1 MHVLRGSALAL
12 TIILGLGPQG
22 APAQESGIFVNGQ
35 PLTAE
40 EIAYYGVDLPPGRY
54 WYDGVSGL
62 WGAEGGASVGQIM
75 AGLPLGG
82 PLQPDAS
89 MSTTGV
95 FINGREIHTDEV
107 AELLRLFGEVPPGRY
122 WLGAD
127 LVGGLEGQP
136 ASFDLRA
143 ADAAASGGS
152 PEQGSGYF
160 EDEVSDFCIRNDCP
174 SDLRGAIDD
183 MNSYVPDYGGQ

>member
-1 MHVLRGSALAL
+1 MLRRSAFAL
-12 TIILGLGPQG
+12 VIMLGLAPQG
-22 APAQESGIFVNGQ
+22 APAQESEILVNGQ
-35 PLTAE
+35 PLTLE
-40 EIAYYGVDLPPGRY
+40 ELAYYSVDLPSGRY
-54 WYDGVSGL
+54 WYDQVSGL
-62 WGAEGGASVGQIM
+62 WGVEGGPSIGQIA

-89 MSTTGV
+89 MSDTDV
-95 FINGREIHTDEV
+95 FINGREIHMDEV
-107 AELLRLFGEVPPGRY
+107 AELMRMFGEVPPGRY

-127 LVGGLEGQP
+127 LVGGIEGQA

-152 PEQGSGYF
+152 GGQGSGYF
-160 EDEVSDFCIRNDCP
+160 EDEVSDFCIRNDCR

-183 MNSYVPDYGGQ
+183 MNSYVPDYGGN